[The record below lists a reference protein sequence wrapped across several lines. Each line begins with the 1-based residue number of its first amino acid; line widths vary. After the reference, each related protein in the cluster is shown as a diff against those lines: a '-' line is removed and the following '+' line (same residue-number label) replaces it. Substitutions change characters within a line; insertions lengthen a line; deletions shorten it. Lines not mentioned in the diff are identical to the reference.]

1 MAGGFEA
8 VLAGSSKQVQDLAR
22 RTRALINEVY
32 PGVVEVP
39 WPRQKTVG
47 YGVGPRKQTEH
58 FCSIALQRDHVDLG
72 FNYGAELPDPD
83 GLLEGTGALMRHVT
97 ISTPEDLERPALR
110 ALLEA
115 ASTHRMPGGQNAP
128 LTRQQTQV

>member
-8 VLAGSSKQVQDLAR
+8 ALAGSSKQVQDLAR

-39 WPRQKTVG
+39 WPRQKTIG

-58 FCSIALQRDHVDLG
+58 FCYIALQRDHVDLG

-83 GLLEGTGALMRHVT
+83 GLLEGTGALMRHVK

-115 ASTHRMPGGQNAP
+115 ASTHRMPGRQNAP